1 MLAADKEFTRAA
13 SAHLGYNHAAP
24 RGQDGIAPLALA
36 SRLVS
41 AFHTLDD
48 AVLAASAAQGSRD
61 GSTALVAV
69 RCGQHLYTA
78 HVGDTRAV
86 AVIARHPPP
95 RGGDLAPGTAV
106 ASTPAVRLT
115 RDHTASCGIEAA
127 RVRAAGGNLHYAGC
141 WRVIADDIINGNGG
155 ASLRAALAVTRAL
168 GDGAFKRRS
177 RGPLVHS
184 ASAASLPSL
193 HGPHGGALQQTVLAT
208 PDVARLHLKQDVV
221 CVVCATDGLWD
232 ALSDDDA
239 AEVALHALAACPP
252 GPAVSAAARAQAVA
266 DALIAAS
273 LEVSCALFAAN
284 TPDGTWLT
292 PFCAPTSPFLACSE
306 GRWTMS
312 RRQC

>member
-1 MLAADKEFTRAA
+1 MLVYVPSILTFLSFAPSTSLQMLAADKEFTRAA
-13 SAHLGYNHAAP
+13 SAHLAHSHASP
-24 RGQDGIAPLALA
+24 RGPDGIAPLALA

-61 GSTALVAV
+61 GSTALVAL

-86 AVIARHPPP
+86 AVIAQPPP
-95 RGGDLAPGTAV
+95 PPGGDVAGDAV
-106 ASTPAVRLT
+106 VPPTSAVRLT

-127 RVRAAGGNLHYAGC
+127 RVRAAGGSLHYVGC
-141 WRVIADDIINGNGG
+141 WRVIADDIINAGGNGG
-155 ASLRAALAVTRAL
+155 PSLRAALAVTRAL
-168 GDGAFKRRS
+168 GDAAFKRRS

-193 HGPHGGALQQTVLAT
+193 NGAHSSGLQQTVLAT
-208 PDVARLHLKQDVV
+208 PDVARLHLKRDVV

-239 AEVALHALAACPP
+239 AEVALHALATCSP
-252 GPAVSAAARAQAVA
+252 GPAMSAASKAQVVA

-273 LEVSCALFAAN
+273 LEVRRSLCW
-284 TPDGTWLT
+284 T
-292 PFCAPTSPFLACSE
+292 APMAR
-306 GRWTMS
+306 G
-312 RRQC
+312 